1 MVASTMYHDSSVVI
15 IDLGESVNGGTQP
28 WLEMTT
34 YLLDMADGQTTAIIA
49 QTDRPTSGITQTP
62 VPFTPVNAGVAPGA
76 AAPTA
81 ATSTSSP
88 SSAQATTKSST
99 TTTAMGVSGG
109 VICMIFIAT
118 IYYFYRRYRRR
129 SRLREDKKIFESPSS
144 LSTSPLPSPNTLEKG
159 GKYAPSST
167 KARAKKGGE
176 SVGSF
181 SEKTN
186 WDAFVEDVKK
196 EYERFDESKASSTEN
211 YGSHVGEGSNQGGF
225 HETASLRQERL
236 YRLRAQNHSPPPQAG
251 NREPSKILS
260 AFGGSSPPPLR
271 QSESGEV
278 RELISILKRPLTT
291 PADAA
296 AESAPTAIK
305 GWFPTIQTMFG
316 REGETYK
323 PTFAEEK
330 PPVRRKGVTFGDNEV
345 REFGRTPIPSRST
358 SMASRSVDSQ

>member
-34 YLLDMADGQTTAIIA
+34 YLLDVADGQTTAIIA

-88 SSAQATTKSST
+88 SSAQATAKPST

-109 VICMIFIAT
+109 VICIIVIAT
-118 IYYFYRRYRRR
+118 IYYFYRRYKRR

-144 LSTSPLPSPNTLEKG
+144 LSTSSLPSPNSLEKG
-159 GKYAPSST
+159 GKYAPST
-167 KARAKKGGE
+167 KARAKNGGNSAE
-176 SVGSF
+176 SF

-186 WDAFVEDVKK
+186 WDAFVEDVRK
-196 EYERFDESKASSTEN
+196 EYERFDESKESSTEI
-211 YGSHVGEGSNQGGF
+211 YGSHVGEGSSQGGF

-251 NREPSKILS
+251 NRKPSKILT
-260 AFGGSSPPPLR
+260 AFGGSSPPLR

-296 AESAPTAIK
+296 AESAPTATR
-305 GWFPTIQTMFG
+305 GWFATIQTMFG
-316 REGETYK
+316 REGDTYK

-330 PPVRRKGVTFGDNEV
+330 PPARRKGVTFGDNEV
-345 REFGRTPIPSRST
+345 REFGRTPMASRST
-358 SMASRSVDSQ
+358 SMASRSRDSQ